1 MVQLSCIA
9 NHIISYKNTGRVK
22 QNVQP
27 TMSHTNKFIIYKR
40 VSGGKNQKSGLG
52 LDAQTDEINIFL
64 QAQTNYQIVSE
75 HTEVK
80 SGKSHEDRPELIAA
94 MDIAEKTNA
103 TILVSRLCRLSRDLE
118 FVARLMK
125 NPKINFKVATHP
137 TADNFTLAIYATM
150 NMRERELISIR
161 TKNALRMARKRG
173 TKLGITGKENIKHAN
188 KERILK
194 ANQFAKNISHLI
206 IPMKRSGMSSRKIA
220 DALNASKVTTPQG
233 KLWGNRQVLRLLE
246 RIDYQP
252 A

>member
-1 MVQLSCIA
+1 MF
-9 NHIISYKNTGRVK
+9 NTEKYV
-22 QNVQP
+22 
-27 TMSHTNKFIIYKR
+27 IYKR
-40 VSGGKNQKSGLG
+40 VSGGHNQKSGLG
-52 LDAQTDEINIFL
+52 LDAQSDEINAYL
-64 QAQTNYQIVSE
+64 QARNNYQIVE
-75 HTEVK
+75 TFTEVQ
-80 SGKSHEDRPELIAA
+80 SGKDHENRPELMTA
-94 MDIAEKTNA
+94 MDIAEKTKS

-118 FVARLMK
+118 FVAKLMK

-194 ANQFAKNISHLI
+194 ANQFARNISHLI

-233 KLWGNRQVLRLLE
+233 KTWGNRQVLRLLE